1 MPQNTRD
8 IKRRIKSVKNTAQI
22 TKAMEMVAV
31 AKLRRVQSAV
41 QQAKPYVAKL
51 EEMLAELAPS
61 ARFVKHPLLE
71 SRPVKKTG
79 YLVITTDRG
88 LAGPYNSQ
96 LLRKLHAELR
106 HVDHSKFVVY
116 VIGRKGRD
124 FLKRN
129 NYPIANE
136 ITGIED
142 TPRHATI
149 APLAAD
155 IINAYANQ
163 EFDELYF
170 VYNEFVNMMVQRPV
184 IKKVLPLAK
193 QEPGQETTRRPNY
206 LFEPDEEAV
215 MKVLLPKYAE
225 SLLFQAVLDAK
236 AGEQAA
242 RMNAMGKANDAAIEM
257 IGDLTLA
264 LNRARQAAITTQIVE
279 VVSGAQALQ

>member
-1 MPQNTRD
+1 M
-8 IKRRIKSVKNTAQI
+8 KNTAQI

-31 AKLRRVQSAV
+31 SKLRRVQSAV
-41 QQAKPYVAKL
+41 QQAKPYIAKM
-51 EEMLAELAPS
+51 EEMMADLAPS

-71 SRPVKKTG
+71 TRPVRKTG
-79 YLVITTDRG
+79 YLVITSDRG

-96 LLRKLHAELR
+96 LLRKLHSELR
-106 HVDHSKFVVY
+106 NVDPSKYVIY

-129 NYPIANE
+129 NYAIANE

-142 TPRHATI
+142 TPRYATI

-155 IINAYANQ
+155 IVQSYAKQ

-170 VYNEFVNMMVQRPV
+170 VYNEFVNMVTQRPQM
-184 IKKVLPLAK
+184 KKVIPLSKNTGDQSEA
-193 QEPGQETTRRPNY
+193 RRPSY

-215 MKVLLPKYAE
+215 MKNLLPKYAE
-225 SLLFQAVLDAK
+225 SLLYQAVLDAK
-236 AGEQAA
+236 AGEHAA
-242 RMNAMGKANDAAIEM
+242 RMNAMSNANDAAIEM